1 MLTLATFL
9 ILNMDQYDV
18 MSVTKVFLFH
28 FFLNEDKVLLEDIP
42 QTVGSWVFFFF
53 KSYKQILYSREGNT
67 LGEESGAPSQV
78 LTPRGHGKPGV
89 GPRLR
94 L

>member
-28 FFLNEDKVLLEDIP
+28 FSKNEDKVLLEDIP

-53 KSYKQILYSREGNT
+53 
-67 LGEESGAPSQV
+67 
-78 LTPRGHGKPGV
+78 
-89 GPRLR
+89 
-94 L
+94 

>member
-28 FFLNEDKVLLEDIP
+28 FSKNEDKVLLEDIP

-53 KSYKQILYSREGNT
+53 LNLTSKSCILEKET
-67 LGEESGAPSQV
+67 LLVKSQ
-78 LTPRGHGKPGV
+78 
-89 GPRLR
+89 GPPARC
-94 L
+94 